1 MKVVVAVIVDD
12 QQRML
17 ITRRPLHA
25 SHGGMWEFPGGKVE
39 QDETPIAALTREL
52 KEEVGLDVHGCEFLG
67 EINHIYPQH
76 PVLLLVYCVRH
87 FSGVAVAREMQMDL
101 RWVGMDSLGDFEFP
115 EANQQIL
122 EMIMAYTSHHN

>member
-1 MKVVVAVIVDD
+1 MKVAVAVIVDD

-25 SHGGMWEFPGGKVE
+25 THGGMWEFPGGKVE
-39 QDETPIAALTREL
+39 QDEMPNAALIREL

-76 PVLLLVYCVRH
+76 EVVLLVYYVRNY
-87 FSGVAVAREMQMDL
+87 SGVAVAREMQMDL
-101 RWVGMDSLGDFEFP
+101 RWVGIDGMGDFEFP
-115 EANQQIL
+115 EANQPIF
-122 EMIMAYTSHHN
+122 EMITAYLS